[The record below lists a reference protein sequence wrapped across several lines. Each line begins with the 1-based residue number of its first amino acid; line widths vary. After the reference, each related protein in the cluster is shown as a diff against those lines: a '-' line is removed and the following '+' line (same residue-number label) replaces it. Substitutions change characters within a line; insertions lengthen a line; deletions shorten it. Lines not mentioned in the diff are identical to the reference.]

1 MLVKFIQSS
10 LPAIRKICSL
20 HSARVKDKPKTI
32 YICLTSFMLLN
43 DCLRCGNGSLCSF
56 DLRNYKIIQRHRV
69 QCYIKFVKSAK

>member
-32 YICLTSFMLLN
+32 YMPHIL
-43 DCLRCGNGSLCSF
+43 
-56 DLRNYKIIQRHRV
+56 HV
-69 QCYIKFVKSAK
+69 A

>member
-10 LPAIRKICSL
+10 LPAICKICSL
-20 HSARVKDKPKTI
+20 HSTRVKAEPKTI
-32 YICLTSFMLLN
+32 YMPHILLLLN
-43 DCLRCGNGSLCSF
+43 DCLRRGNGSLCSF